1 MKHED
6 LLEHLVMKHYGE
18 LTPVEAVTLEEH
30 LSGCP
35 ACRQEELEIE
45 RAAQLLSNSMPEA
58 RSELIA
64 AARGRLMDSLPAP
77 DWSDRTGTIRR
88 LGDWFAGLTTPARSF
103 AWAGSALSLMAAGF
117 FVGYLVYG
125 ASDLSRDDSLEV
137 FRNPEIRVTG
147 VAFEQ
152 TDPGSNLVAL
162 SFNATRQVRLE
173 GSLDDAEIQRILAH
187 ALIAEENPGV
197 RLQAVSVLQQKSP
210 AEQEAITAL
219 IGALRTDPNPA
230 VRQLALAALRGYP
243 STQEIRSAFVDV
255 LLNDRNARIRIE
267 AIEGLSAA
275 SASGLQI
282 EDAALERLGRQL
294 DRDENSYVRRKGKA
308 FLEQVGY
315 SLN

>member
-6 LLEHLVMKHYGE
+6 LQELLVMKHYSE
-18 LTPVEAVTLEEH
+18 LTPVEAGTLEEH
-30 LSGCP
+30 LASC
-35 ACRQEELEIE
+35 ADCRQEEVEIE
-45 RAAQLLSNSMPEA
+45 RAAQLLSSSMPGA
-58 RSELIA
+58 RDELIA

-77 DWSDRTGTIRR
+77 DSADRAGATRR
-88 LGDWFAGLTTPARSF
+88 LGDWLAGLTAPVRSL
-103 AWAGSALSLMAAGF
+103 AWAGSALSLLAAGF
-117 FVGYLVYG
+117 FLGYLVFG
-125 ASDLSRDDSLEV
+125 TSDLSRSDSLEV

-152 TDPGSNLVAL
+152 TDPDSNQVAL
-162 SFNATRQVRLE
+162 SFDATRKVRLE
-173 GSLDDAEIQRILAH
+173 GSLDDAQIQRVLAH

-197 RLQAVSVLQQKSP
+197 RLQAVSVLRQKSP

-243 STQEIRSAFVDV
+243 STEEIRAALVDV

-275 SASGLQI
+275 ADSGLRI
-282 EDAALERLGRQL
+282 KDTALERLGRQL
-294 DRDENSYVRRKGKA
+294 NQDENSYVRRKGKA
-308 FLEQVGY
+308 FLEQAGY
-315 SLN
+315 RLN